1 MQSDFGGY
9 YAMELIFFLI
19 IGLLAG
25 LAANALMGRRSG
37 SILLDIVL
45 GVVGAF
51 VGGWLLRA
59 VGFYPFGF
67 IGTLLSAIIGSIVV
81 LWVVGLF
88 TGNGNRRVRF

>member
-1 MQSDFGGY
+1 
-9 YAMELIFFLI
+9 MELIFFLL

-25 LAANALMGRRSG
+25 LAANAIMGRRS
-37 SILLDIVL
+37 SFILNVIL
-45 GVVGAF
+45 GVAGAF

-59 VGFYPFGF
+59 IGFYPFGF
-67 IGTLLSAIIGSIVV
+67 VGTLLSAFIGSIVV

>member
-1 MQSDFGGY
+1 
-9 YAMELIFFLI
+9 MELIFFLI

-25 LAANALMGRRSG
+25 LAANALMGRHSG
-37 SILLDIVL
+37 SILLDMAL

>member
-1 MQSDFGGY
+1 
-9 YAMELIFFLI
+9 MELIFFLI

-25 LAANALMGRRSG
+25 LAANALMGRRSS
-37 SILLDIVL
+37 SIIMDVIL
-45 GVVGAF
+45 GVAGAF

-67 IGTLLSAIIGSIVV
+67 VGTLISAVLGSIVV

>member
-1 MQSDFGGY
+1 
-9 YAMELIFFLI
+9 MELIFFLI

>member
-1 MQSDFGGY
+1 
-9 YAMELIFFLI
+9 MELIFFLI

-37 SILLDIVL
+37 SILLDMGL
-45 GVVGAF
+45 GVVGAI

-67 IGTLLSAIIGSIVV
+67 IGTLLTAILGSIVI

>member
-1 MQSDFGGY
+1 
-9 YAMELIFFLI
+9 MELIFFLI

-25 LAANALMGRRSG
+25 LAANALMGRRSS
-37 SILLDIVL
+37 SIIMDVIL
-45 GVVGAF
+45 GVAGAF

-59 VGFYPFGF
+59 IGFYPFGF
-67 IGTLLSAIIGSIVV
+67 VGTLISAVLGSIVV

>member
-1 MQSDFGGY
+1 
-9 YAMELIFFLI
+9 MELIFFLI

-37 SILLDIVL
+37 SILMDMVL
-45 GVVGAF
+45 GVVGAI

-67 IGTLLSAIIGSIVV
+67 VGTLITAILGSIVI

-88 TGNGNRRVRF
+88 NGNGNRRVRF

>member
-1 MQSDFGGY
+1 MD
-9 YAMELIFFLI
+9 LIFFLI

-67 IGTLLSAIIGSIVV
+67 IGSLLSAIIGSIIV

-88 TGNGNRRVRF
+88 TGNKNRGFISRR

>member
-1 MQSDFGGY
+1 
-9 YAMELIFFLI
+9 MELIFFLI

-25 LAANALMGRRSG
+25 LAANALMGRRSS
-37 SILLDIVL
+37 SIIMDVVL
-45 GVVGAF
+45 GVAGAF

-59 VGFYPFGF
+59 IGFYPFGF
-67 IGTLLSAIIGSIVV
+67 IGTLISAVLGSIVV

>member
-1 MQSDFGGY
+1 
-9 YAMELIFFLI
+9 MELIFFLI

-37 SILLDIVL
+37 SIFLDVAL

-51 VGGWLLRA
+51 VGGWLLKT

-88 TGNGNRRVRF
+88 TGNGSRRVRF